1 MGPAKRARLRSA
13 AVQLLTPIC
22 KRRISNFDLRAFIVV
37 SIAFLLA
44 SVTPRVQADTDL
56 DAFMR
61 EVLAHR
67 DENWKKLQQYILDE
81 REQIEVRGSNLLPLW
96 GERHDYTWYIR
107 DGFFVRSPVRFNGV
121 EIGEE
126 ERRKYEAEFLR
137 RTQEREARFAPPATP
152 PAAAAAPPSAGSQS
166 SAGDTSENV
175 DGLLRQIREPQF
187 VSSAYFLRFR
197 FEQGKY
203 ALVGREMLDGLD
215 VLRIEYYPENLY
227 TDRQRRRMAKDHDP
241 NDPRDRE
248 IQRMMNKVALV
259 TLWVEPQAHQIVK
272 YTFDNVDLDF
282 LPARW
287 LVRVGSVRASMT
299 MNRPFPEVWLPRD
312 IEFLA
317 DAQLAV
323 GRFDVRW
330 SVEYRDYRQPDV
342 KSNFRVVPG
351 K

>member
-1 MGPAKRARLRSA
+1 
-13 AVQLLTPIC
+13 
-22 KRRISNFDLRAFIVV
+22 
-37 SIAFLLA
+37 
-44 SVTPRVQADTDL
+44 
-56 DAFMR
+56 MR

-81 REQIEVRGSNLLPLW
+81 REQVEVRGPNLLPIW

-126 ERRKYEAEFLR
+126 ARRKYEAEYLR
-137 RTQEREARFAPPATP
+137 RTQEREARFAGAAATP
-152 PAAAAAPPSAGSQS
+152 GASSSRPDGELSPAPNGQPTASDA
-166 SAGDTSENV
+166 SENV

-203 ALVGREMLDGLD
+203 ALVGREKLDGND

-227 TDRQRRRMAKDHDP
+227 TDRQRRRMAKDRDP

-259 TLWVEPQAHQIVK
+259 TLWVEPQAHQVVK

-299 MNRPFPEVWLPRD
+299 MTQPFPDVWLPRD

-317 DAQLAV
+317 NAQLAV